1 MSTIE
6 SMELNDQNFEQE
18 VLKYIDGPVLVD
30 FYAPWCGSCKVQ
42 GPILD
47 ALAEELKTGK
57 AQIFKLNVEA
67 APATA
72 EKYEI
77 MSLPT
82 LIVFRNGEIKETLMG
97 LNNAGVI
104 KEKLEKYQ

>member
-1 MSTIE
+1 
-6 SMELNDQNFEQE
+6 MELNDQNFEQE
-18 VLKYIDGPVLVD
+18 VLKYTEGPVLVD

-47 ALAEELKTGK
+47 TLTEELKDGQ
-57 AQIFKLNVEA
+57 ARIFKVNVEV
-67 APATA
+67 APSIA

-82 LIVFRNGEIKETLMG
+82 LIIFRNGEVKETLIG
-97 LNNAGVI
+97 LNNAGVL
-104 KEKLEKYQ
+104 KEKLAKYQ